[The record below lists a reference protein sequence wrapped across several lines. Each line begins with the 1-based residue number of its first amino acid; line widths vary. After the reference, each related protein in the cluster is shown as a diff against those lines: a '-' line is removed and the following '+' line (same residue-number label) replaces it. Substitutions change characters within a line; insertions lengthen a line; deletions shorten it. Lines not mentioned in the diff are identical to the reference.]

1 MQSVSLY
8 RTRILVEATGV
19 AGSGSILEIL
29 AVADLLHDPPDTL
42 VVVDRVQQ
50 ILGGDGRGGRALG
63 LAPHLHLERTPDD
76 HRDVGATPPAPGA
89 AGAGA
94 RARAPRPR
102 RGTVPPG
109 PRPSRCEESPG
120 AGHPCSRR
128 TSR

>member
-8 RTRILVEATGV
+8 RTRMLVEATGV

-76 HRDVGATPPAPGA
+76 HRDVGAAHPAHHRQDLVVVDPREERAAGRLLGPGA
-89 AGAGA
+89 
-94 RARAPRPR
+94 
-102 RGTVPPG
+102 
-109 PRPSRCEESPG
+109 
-120 AGHPCSRR
+120 
-128 TSR
+128 